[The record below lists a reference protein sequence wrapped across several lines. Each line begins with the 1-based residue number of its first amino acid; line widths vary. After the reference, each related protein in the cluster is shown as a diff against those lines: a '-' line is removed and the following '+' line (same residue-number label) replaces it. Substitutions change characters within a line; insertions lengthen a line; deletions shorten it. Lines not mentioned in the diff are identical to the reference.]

1 MCKAVINVVISSAIL
16 LAGALNAPAALALT
30 STQKTFLE
38 AEKALKKQDYATYK
52 PLRAKLGNYPLA
64 IYLDHDI
71 DIGALNALQGYA
83 AKALIEK
90 YETTPMYNRLRSKY
104 LNNAGSQ
111 KRWNDYLAITPEAP
125 TDIRLQC
132 YYYEAKLAKGDL
144 KTAYAAA
151 QSLWVFGGSRP
162 KECDPLFNTWTKAGK
177 RTQDVVWAR
186 MMLSF
191 EAGETSLL
199 SYLSQKIT
207 THSNEAKR
215 LVAVYKDPN
224 SLRHT
229 EKFKDKNP
237 IVGDIVAAG
246 LKRLARK
253 DLDQAINLYERYQKA
268 HRFTPE
274 QAQQLDKYL
283 VRRILIEQDDNYKNY
298 VDNVLTELK
307 NDDLFERRLR
317 WAIRDHDMRSIAR
330 YLNLLQPE
338 TLAKERWQYWL
349 YRTNAK
355 EAPESAIKAL
365 ATISNERNFYGFAA
379 AQFLNKP
386 VSLNQSPEP
395 VVDANSQKLTDDL
408 GFVRVQELMA
418 LDRYF
423 DARYEWMSLLK
434 RNDNTMRARYG
445 RYAHEQG
452 WYDFGVE
459 ASIQGKLWDDIPLRF
474 PMAHQAGF
482 EHASKKHRVN
492 IDEIRAISRRE
503 SAFYLYATSGVG
515 ARGLMQIM
523 PATAKATAK
532 KHGARYSDPKDLYSA
547 ELNLNLG
554 SAYYAQLLKEF
565 NQNRILA
572 TAAYNAGP
580 SRVRRW
586 LSNSDGKLD
595 AMGFIEAIPF
605 TETREYV
612 QAVLSYRLIYEAQK
626 QKAQPLFSEAELKF
640 AY

>member
-1 MCKAVINVVISSAIL
+1 MCKPLIHMVLSSAIVI
-16 LAGALNAPAALALT
+16 AGAFNASAAWALT
-30 STQKTFLE
+30 PTQKTFLD
-38 AEKALKKQDYATYK
+38 AEKALKKQNYEVYK
-52 PLRAKLGNYPLA
+52 PLRAKLGDYPLA

-71 DIGALNALQGYA
+71 DIGRLNDLGGEA
-83 AKALIEK
+83 AKALIDK
-90 YETTPMYNRLRSKY
+90 YQTTPMYQRLRAKY
-104 LNNAGSQ
+104 LVNAGSK
-111 KRWNDYLAITPEAP
+111 KRWNDFLALAKDAP
-125 TDIRLQC
+125 TDVRLQC
-132 YYYEAKLAKGDL
+132 YFYEAKLAKGETQL
-144 KTAYAAA
+144 AYNAAK
-151 QSLWVFGGSRP
+151 SLWVYGGSRP
-162 KECDPLFNTWTKAGK
+162 KECDPLFNAWTKAGK
-177 RTQDVVWAR
+177 RTQDVIWAR
-186 MMLSF
+186 MLLSF
-191 EAGETSLL
+191 DEDEASLL

-207 THSNEAKR
+207 SHSNEAKR
-215 LVAVYKDPN
+215 LVAVFKDPN

-253 DLDQAINLYERYQKA
+253 DLDQAINLYTRYQKTK
-268 HRFTPE
+268 RFTPPQE
-274 QAQQLDKYL
+274 QQLQKFL
-283 VRRILIEQDDNYKNY
+283 VRRVLIEQDNNFKDF
-298 VDNVLTELK
+298 VDTVLPDMK
-307 NDDLFERRLR
+307 SDDMIERRLR
-317 WAIRDHDMRSIAR
+317 WAIREQDHSHIAR
-330 YLNLLQPE
+330 YLNLLTPE
-338 TLAKERWQYWL
+338 TLTKERWQYWL

-355 EAPESAIKAL
+355 NAPESATKAL

-379 AQFLNKP
+379 SQLLNKP

-395 VVDANSQKLTDDL
+395 VVDGNSSKLEDDL
-408 GFVRVQELMA
+408 GFVRVKELMA

-434 RNDNTMRARYG
+434 RSDNSMRARYG

-474 PMAHQAGF
+474 PMAHQSGF

-492 IDEIRAISRRE
+492 VDEIRAISRRE
-503 SAFYLYATSGVG
+503 SAFFLYATSGVG

-532 KHGARYSDPKDLYSA
+532 KHGAKYKNPDDLYSA

-565 NQNRILA
+565 NQNRVLA

-586 LSNSDGKLD
+586 LAESNGKLD
-595 AMGFIEAIPF
+595 TMSFIESIPF

-626 QKAQPLFSEAELKF
+626 QKPQPLFSDKELNF
-640 AY
+640 SY

>member
-1 MCKAVINVVISSAIL
+1 MCKPFMNAVLTSAIL
-16 LAGALNAPAALALT
+16 LVSAVNAPTALALT
-30 STQKTFLE
+30 SVQRTFID
-38 AEKALKKQDYATYK
+38 AEKALKKQDYGTYK
-52 PLRAKLGNYPLA
+52 PLRAKLGDYPLA

-71 DIGALNALQGYA
+71 DIGHLNALRGDD
-83 AKALIEK
+83 AKALLDK
-90 YETTPMYNRLRSKY
+90 YKTTPMYNRLRSKY
-104 LNNAGSQ
+104 LHNAGSQ
-111 KRWNDYLAITPEAP
+111 KRWNDYLAITKEAP
-125 TDIRLQC
+125 TDVRLQC
-132 YYYEAKLAKGDL
+132 YYYEAKLAKGEA
-144 KTAYAAA
+144 KTAYAEA
-151 QSLWVFGGSRP
+151 QSLWVHGGSRP
-162 KECDPLFNTWTKAGK
+162 KECDPLFNAWTKAGK
-177 RTQDVVWAR
+177 RTQEVIWAR

-191 EAGETSLL
+191 EAGETNLL

-207 THSNEAKR
+207 THNNEAKR
-215 LVAVYKDPN
+215 LVAVFKDPN

-229 EKFKDKNP
+229 EKFRDKHP
-237 IVGDIVAAG
+237 IIGDIVAAG
-246 LKRLARK
+246 LTRLARK
-253 DLDQAINLYERYQKA
+253 DLDQAITLYARYQKN
-268 HRFTPE
+268 HRFTPA
-274 QAQQLDKYL
+274 QAQQLEKAL
-283 VRRILIEQDDNYKNY
+283 VRRILIEQDDNHKSY
-298 VDNVLTELK
+298 VDTVLTAMK

-317 WAIRDHDMRSIAR
+317 WAIRDQDMRNIAR

-349 YRTNAK
+349 YRTNAQL
-355 EAPESAIKAL
+355 APESATQAL

-395 VVDANSQKLTDDL
+395 VVNTDSQKLTDDL
-408 GFVRVQELMA
+408 GFLRVLELMA
-418 LDRYF
+418 LNRYF
-423 DARYEWMSLLK
+423 DARYEWVSLLK
-434 RNDNTMRARYG
+434 RSDNHMRARYG

-474 PMAHQAGF
+474 PQAYQAGF
-482 EHASKKHRVN
+482 EQVSKKHKVN

-532 KHGARYSDPKDLYSA
+532 KHGARYSDPKDLYNA

-586 LSNSDGKLD
+586 LAVSDGKLD

-626 QKAQPLFSEAELKF
+626 QQTQPLFSEAELKF